1 MDKLFEFDGNRNI
14 VPTPEILIFPCFK
27 KLWTRDKSKGK
38 EIAVGELGYIWY
50 MCTQNLTRNP
60 YYEKYANNEVDKSKA
75 IIKDLFNKEWQPDTL
90 VKECM
95 ELFIN
100 NTYTEFKDTRDA
112 LITAKTKLK
121 TWFKTYDP
129 SIDDDGMLIQR
140 NTKSISELTKV
151 IKEYNEL
158 VIQEEADY
166 DNIRG
171 GGELGAFEEE

>member
-1 MDKLFEFDGNRNI
+1 
-14 VPTPEILIFPCFK
+14 
-27 KLWTRDKSKGK
+27 
-38 EIAVGELGYIWY
+38 

-60 YYEKYANNEVDKSKA
+60 YYEKYANNEVEKSKA
-75 IIKDLFNKEWQPDTL
+75 IIEDLFEKKWEADKL
-90 VKECM
+90 VKECID
-95 ELFIN
+95 LFIKN
-100 NTYTEFKDTRDA
+100 SYTEYKDTRDA

-121 TWFKTYDP
+121 NWFKVYDP
-129 SIDDDGMLIQR
+129 NTDEDGMLIQR
-140 NTKSISELTKV
+140 NTKSINELTKV